1 MRRSDRLTGNK
12 RLKSITNA
20 AARPQPAVAT
30 KPAAA
35 GESTAAPA
43 PAGPASEAQRGFRF
57 VDRRALLRLA
67 GTAAVAAPASTA
79 LAACSGSSST
89 STVRKVRIGLVT
101 PQSGTLYRWADADL
115 YIADIMK
122 DYFAKNGGLSVGG
135 TTHPVEI
142 HVRDSESTFA
152 RAGKAASQLIYD
164 DGVDI
169 VLVDATTDTVVP
181 VADQCE
187 AMGIPCIS
195 TLAPW
200 ESFFYGRGGDIN
212 KPFTWTYHFFAGAA
226 EYIAAYSAIWNQQ
239 SEVPNNRRVGL
250 LLPDDL
256 DGQTFRDHIFRQYI
270 DNPAN
275 GFAAIEP
282 TPVVYTPGKQP
293 FTDIAALFQSQNVH
307 IVTGI
312 LSVEDFKQFLHA
324 SSGRLA
330 PRIGTIS
337 RAAMF
342 SEDIK
347 ADDNTVVNGLTTEM
361 FWSPDHNFRS
371 SLTNQTAKQLADA
384 YENTG
389 STWSQQ
395 LGASMALFDV
405 AAEAIR
411 QVNSIDDKA
420 SIAKVLR
427 NLTATTMIGK
437 VTFGGS
443 REGVPANVAT
453 IPLNGGQ
460 WLWVTE
466 NSEYRFRLFLVN
478 NAGDT
483 TVDRK
488 RTLISMPAHP
498 GVAVSS

>member
-12 RLKSITNA
+12 RPKSITNA
-20 AARPQPAVAT
+20 AARPRQAVAT
-30 KPAAA
+30 EPAAA
-35 GESTAAPA
+35 GSTATAPE
-43 PAGPASEAQRGFRF
+43 PANPASEAQRGFRF
-57 VDRRALLRLA
+57 VDRRTLLRLA

-79 LAACSGSSST
+79 LAACSGSSSK
-89 STVRKVRIGLVT
+89 SKVRPVRIGIVT
-101 PQSGTLYRWADADL
+101 PQSGTLYRWADADM
-115 YIADIMK
+115 YIAGIMK

-142 HVRDSESTFA
+142 HIRDSESTFA
-152 RAGKAASQLIYD
+152 RAGKAATQLIYD

-187 AMGIPCIS
+187 AMGVPCIS

-226 EYIAAYSAIWNQQ
+226 EYFAAYSAIWNQ
-239 SEVPNNRRVGL
+239 SEVQNNHKVGL
-250 LLPDDL
+250 LLPNDL
-256 DGQTFRDHIFRQYI
+256 DGQVFRNHIFLQNI
-270 DNPAN
+270 KNPAN
-275 GFAAIEP
+275 NFTAIDGGL
-282 TPVVYTPGKQP
+282 YTPGQGLD
-293 FTDIAALFQSQNVH
+293 FTSTVTQFQNQNVQ

-312 LSVEDFKQFLHA
+312 VGVEDFTRFLHA

-330 PRIGTIS
+330 PRIDTIS
-337 RAAMF
+337 KAAMF
-342 SEDIK
+342 ADDVK
-347 ADDNTVVNGLTTEM
+347 ADDKTVVDGLTTEM
-361 FWSPDHNFRS
+361 FWSPQHKVRS
-371 SLTNQTAKQLADA
+371 SLTNQTAQQLATA
-384 YENTG
+384 YENAG
-389 STWSQQ
+389 HGQSWSQQ

-405 AAEAIR
+405 AAQALQ

-427 NLTATTMIGK
+427 NLTANTMIGK

-460 WLWVTE
+460 WRWVE
-466 NSEYRFRLFLVN
+466 DSERFRLFLVN

-483 TVDRK
+483 NVDRQA
-488 RTLISMPAHP
+488 TLIAMPAHP
-498 GVAVSS
+498 GVLAN